1 MYIAI
6 TLKRYRAV
14 KEAGEIKMHVG
25 SVAYYQLMLVCQ
37 SAKVKA
43 LGRLGLLA
51 SCCSY
56 SAKPVEVG
64 NNYQFSP
71 QKPFVSL
78 EDNAA
83 GGNIFDIPAPS
94 VFGTVALPTGFKSS
108 VPFHGFEF
116 QSSEACPKNFIIFDQ
131 TDYRSQI
138 MYHPAMASKFPYP
151 DLNYNST
158 CFQNGMERKIVNNEN
173 TEVSSYL
180 KEDSDDINALLSLEE
195 EEHEEYDE
203 EEVSTARTDAN
214 YGCSSP
220 ESYSNY
226 DCQSKKSRTSSF
238 RKSSGSSTSN
248 CSERKRRKLKKMVKV
263 LKGIIPGASRMNTV
277 TVLDEA
283 VRYLKSLK
291 MEVQKLGVDNL
302 KTYA

>member
-1 MYIAI
+1 M
-6 TLKRYRAV
+6 
-14 KEAGEIKMHVG
+14 
-25 SVAYYQLMLVCQ
+25 Q
-37 SAKVKA
+37 S
-43 LGRLGLLA
+43 
-51 SCCSY
+51 
-56 SAKPVEVG
+56 
-64 NNYQFSP
+64 NYQFSP

-78 EDNAA
+78 EDQAA
-83 GGNIFDIPAPS
+83 GGNIFGIPAPS
-94 VFGTVALPTGFKSS
+94 VYGTMALPTGFKSS

-138 MYHPAMASKFPYP
+138 MYHPAMASKFPYL
-151 DLNYNST
+151 DLNYNSA
-158 CFQNGMERKIVNNEN
+158 CFQDGMEREIANNEN

-195 EEHEEYDE
+195 HEEYDD
-203 EEVSTARTDAN
+203 EEVSTARTDAS
-214 YGCSSP
+214 YGSSSP

-248 CSERKRRKLKKMVKV
+248 CSERKRQKLKKMVKV
-263 LKGIIPGASRMNTV
+263 LKGIVPGASRMNTV

-291 MEVQKLGVDNL
+291 VEVQKLGVENL
-302 KTYA
+302 KTLA

>member
-1 MYIAI
+1 MWLLLIGIVSALLLQQIHLERYSVLSVPFI
-6 TLKRYRAV
+6 TFSYFRILKFPSGKHISSPIYV
-14 KEAGEIKMHVG
+14 VLLT
-25 SVAYYQLMLVCQ
+25 QLLMQ
-37 SAKVKA
+37 S
-43 LGRLGLLA
+43 
-51 SCCSY
+51 
-56 SAKPVEVG
+56 
-64 NNYQFSP
+64 NYQFSA

-78 EDNAA
+78 EDQTA
-83 GGNIFDIPAPS
+83 GGNIFDIPGPS
-94 VFGTVALPTGFKSS
+94 VFGTMALPTGFKSS

-151 DLNYNST
+151 DLNNNPT
-158 CFQNGMERKIVNNEN
+158 CFQDGMERKIADNEN
-173 TEVSSYL
+173 TEVSSYP

-203 EEVSTARTDAN
+203 DEVSTARTDAN
-214 YGCSSP
+214 YGSSSP

-248 CSERKRRKLKKMVKV
+248 CSERKRRKLKKMVEA
-263 LKGIIPGASRMNTV
+263 LKGIVPGASRMNTV
-277 TVLDEA
+277 TILEEA

-291 MEVQKLGVDNL
+291 MEVQKLGVENL
-302 KTYA
+302 KTFA

>member
-1 MYIAI
+1 M
-6 TLKRYRAV
+6 
-14 KEAGEIKMHVG
+14 
-25 SVAYYQLMLVCQ
+25 Q
-37 SAKVKA
+37 
-43 LGRLGLLA
+43 
-51 SCCSY
+51 
-56 SAKPVEVG
+56 

-71 QKPFVSL
+71 QIQKPFVSL
-78 EDNAA
+78 EDQAA
-83 GGNIFDIPAPS
+83 GGNIFDIPVPS
-94 VFGTVALPTGFKSS
+94 VFDTMALPTSFKSS

-138 MYHPAMASKFPYP
+138 MYHPAMTSKFPYP

-158 CFQNGMERKIVNNEN
+158 CFHDCMERKIANNEN

-195 EEHEEYDE
+195 EEREECDE

-226 DCQSKKSRTSSF
+226 HCQSKKSRTSSF
-238 RKSSGSSTSN
+238 RESSGSSTSN
-248 CSERKRRKLKKMVKV
+248 CSERKRRKLKKMVKA
-263 LKGIIPGASRMNTV
+263 LKGIVPGASRMNTV

-291 MEVQKLGVDNL
+291 VEVQKLGVDNL

>member
-1 MYIAI
+1 MQI
-6 TLKRYRAV
+6 
-14 KEAGEIKMHVG
+14 
-25 SVAYYQLMLVCQ
+25 
-37 SAKVKA
+37 
-43 LGRLGLLA
+43 
-51 SCCSY
+51 
-56 SAKPVEVG
+56 
-64 NNYQFSP
+64 NYQFSP

-78 EDNAA
+78 EDQAA

-94 VFGTVALPTGFKSS
+94 VFGTMALPTGFRSS

-131 TDYRSQI
+131 TDHRNQI

-151 DLNYNST
+151 DLNYNAT
-158 CFQNGMERKIVNNEN
+158 CFQDGMERKISNNEN
-173 TEVSSYL
+173 IKVSSSYL
-180 KEDSDDINALLSLEE
+180 KDDSDDINALLSLEE
-195 EEHEEYDE
+195 EEEYEKYDD

-214 YGCSSP
+214 YGSSSP

-226 DCQSKKSRTSSF
+226 DCQSKKSRTSSSF

-248 CSERKRRKLKKMVKV
+248 CGERKRRKLKKMVKA
-263 LKGIIPGASRMNTV
+263 LKRIVPGASRMNTV

-291 MEVQKLGVDNL
+291 VEVQKVGVENL
-302 KTYA
+302 KSYT